1 MQHGS
6 LSGPQGQPLKWYG
19 SLSEPQDEQSHTFL
33 LRDAVWTVGQM
44 ILLIAI
50 PSAIFA
56 GLSWSLI
63 SLPVY
68 LHPSFRTILVV
79 STATAVVLMILATLL
94 SRGHW
99 LRKGGRQGTSEPR
112 YLHSFAWWG
121 TLSALS
127 TVAFI
132 ASLAVGDTLAKNMSS
147 YYDIVTLSKYDN
159 LDPARTQGKQR
170 LDAGRVIFTQ
180 GSRLNLPDSMSYKHD
195 GTTYCVAPIVAAAS
209 EPLPAT
215 FDFWAV
221 GKDCCSDDGKDFHCG
236 AAHDHTA
243 RGGIRVVDEDKIEKY
258 RKAVVQAEETNRIQS
273 VHPLFFEWVSNPIG
287 EVVSTKEQT
296 FQQYCTDIL
305 VFAAVM
311 TMIVCI
317 GFLYLYWRQKR
328 R

>member
-6 LSGPQGQPLKWYG
+6 IDAPYG
-19 SLSEPQDEQSHTFL
+19 SLAGPQEDKQSRTS

-79 STATAVVLMILATLL
+79 STATAVVLMILSTLL

-99 LRKGGRQGTSEPR
+99 LRKGGRLGTAEPR
-112 YLHSFAWWG
+112 YLQSFAWWG

-132 ASLAVGDTLAKNMSS
+132 AALSVGDTLAKDMSS

-159 LDPARTQGKQR
+159 LNPARTQGKQR

-180 GSRLNLPDSMSYKHD
+180 GSRLNLPDAMSYKHA
-195 GTTYCVAPIVAAAS
+195 GTTYCVAPIVAAVS

-221 GKDCCSDDGKDFHCG
+221 GKDCCSDDGKGTKDFHCG

-243 RGGIRVVDEDKIEKY
+243 RGGIRVMDEDKVEKY
-258 RKAVVQAEETNRIQS
+258 RKAVQQAEETHRIQS
-273 VHPLFFEWVSNPIG
+273 VHPLFFEWVANPIG
-287 EVVSTKEQT
+287 DIFSTKEQT

-305 VFAAVM
+305 VFAAAM
-311 TMIVCI
+311 TIIVCI